1 MDTENNKRLQDLLS
15 DKSLEYVTECARALS
30 SIGDTLTMM
39 GLELDDQLRYTLMM
53 EPKFTKA
60 YNIGKL
66 QSEYDIRAAVV
77 KLAVNGSA
85 PAQIEAVKL
94 IDKLRIENA

>member
-1 MDTENNKRLQDLLS
+1 MDKENNKRLQDLLNEETTNYIT
-15 DKSLEYVTECARALS
+15 DYAKALS
-30 SIGDTLTMM
+30 SKKEVVEMLGVPDELKEAMM
-39 GLELDDQLRYTLMM
+39 FHPVFL
-53 EPKFTKA
+53 KA

-77 KLAVNGSA
+77 KLAINGSA